1 MSSSTPR
8 LLAAALAALGL
19 AAAAAPA
26 GAAAKETVTTI
37 QGAPAS
43 GPSRYDRVFV
53 TKFGPASAR
62 RVLVLAPGTS
72 GGAGDFTLTAREL
85 VKRVPGLAVWAV
97 DRRTQAFEDTSV
109 FRAALT
115 GTRTPQQAFDYYLGW
130 LTHPEQT
137 DRFRPLDES
146 TVGFTRE
153 WGLAVAL
160 GDLRRVVRSAS
171 AGGRRSVLLG
181 GHSLGASLAVAYA
194 AWDFGGRP
202 GHRDLDGLVLMDGGL
217 LGSFSTPSLARS
229 RERIRDLA
237 KESPFLDLV
246 GLGLPWAA
254 GVFAEVGALAALK
267 EPTAPSIAQAFP
279 LLPEAFKP
287 PVPATNRGLLGYA
300 FDESTSPDKLALI
313 HVRAGR
319 LATTGSPRDWD
330 DGAVTPLRRLVE
342 TFAQE
347 PANAIEWYFPK
358 RLGIDVDAA
367 QGLVRSKALD
377 ELGLRVHH
385 RRSIDLPVYA
395 IQSSLTG
402 GRVLRGARRLIATS
416 EVPARRSVLVDASAT
431 DSHLDSLTAAPA
443 ESRFL
448 KTVVPFLERLS
459 R

>member
-1 MSSSTPR
+1 MTGRTQHR
-8 LLAAALAALGL
+8 LLTAALAATALALAGP
-19 AAAAAPA
+19 AAARSA
-26 GAAAKETVTTI
+26 ERVTVV
-37 QGAPAS
+37 QGAPAP
-43 GPSRYDRVFV
+43 GPDRYDKVFV

-109 FRAALT
+109 FREALA
-115 GTRTPQQAFDYYLGW
+115 GRRTPQQAFDYYLGW
-130 LTHPEQT
+130 IGNSAQSE
-137 DRFRPLDES
+137 RFRPLDEA

-153 WGLAVAL
+153 WGLPVAL
-160 GDLRRVVRSAS
+160 EDLRRVVRAAS
-171 AGGRRSVLLG
+171 AGGRRSVVLG

-194 AWDFGGRP
+194 SWDFAGRP
-202 GHRDLDGLVLMDGGL
+202 GHRDLDGLVLIDGGL
-217 LGSFSTPSLARS
+217 LGSFSTPTAARS
-229 RERIRDLA
+229 RERIRKLA
-237 KESPFLDLV
+237 DESPFLDLV

-267 EPTAPSIAQAFP
+267 EPDAPSIAQAFP
-279 LLPEAFKP
+279 LLPAQFKP
-287 PVPATNRGLLGYA
+287 PVPATNAGLLGYA
-300 FDESTSPDKLALI
+300 FDESTSPASLALI
-313 HVRAGR
+313 HVRAGQ
-319 LATTGSPRDWD
+319 LATQGQPRGWV
-330 DGAVTPLRRLVE
+330 DGEVTPLRRLAQ

-367 QGLVRSKALD
+367 QGLTRTATTD
-377 ELGLRVHH
+377 ALGLRVHH

-402 GRVLRGARRLIATS
+402 GRVLKGARALIRTS
-416 EVPARRSVLVDASAT
+416 RVPARRSVLIDASRT
-431 DSHLDSLTAAPA
+431 DSHLDPLTAAPA
-443 ESRFL
+443 TSRYL
-448 KTVVPFLERLS
+448 RTVVPFLRGL